1 MRFERLVIEA
11 GENTFSL
18 DFHPRLTVVSGV
30 GRVER
35 EGLINELVGAL
46 AASRSGVHAEIL
58 ADNGNRFAI
67 FRPHGGRHRVVDVDA
82 SVDVSARFAAAD
94 GTIDLLAAAGL
105 DVRTARRRLSVTGAD
120 LTTSTRHDEII
131 RRLAAIDPHTLW
143 ALAERVHSTQE
154 RLDAEASASGSA
166 PEDAEVVAR
175 IEARHEAFEA
185 AQARAERFRRVSFGV
200 GALAALVAV
209 PLAMWVTRSAAMIA
223 VIAAAAVT
231 AVSFVQNQRMER
243 ARRDEEAALA
253 EAGARSY
260 LGFHLQR
267 VNGLLASEQARQ
279 RLLRAAN
286 DNREAIAAWQ
296 ALAGDVTVEWAV
308 EHRAEIDE
316 AARLRHDVATFAAAP
331 VDDGGDETAA
341 LAHTLVARL
350 SEVRRLGP
358 GGESLPLILDDPLA
372 ELDQHQKAPLLELLV
387 RSSIQQQ
394 IILLTEDPAVA
405 EWARLEA
412 MTGDVT
418 VLEPTPA
425 DEREHAGTGD
435 GHVVA

>member
-30 GRVER
+30 GRLER
-35 EGLINELVGAL
+35 EGLVNELVGAL

-82 SVDVSARFAAAD
+82 SVDVSSRFADAD

-105 DVRTARRRLSVTGAD
+105 DLRSARRRLTVTAAD
-120 LTTSTRHDEII
+120 LATSTHHDEIV
-131 RRLAAIDPHTLW
+131 RRLAAVDPHRLW

-154 RLDAEASASGSA
+154 RLAAEASASGSA
-166 PEDAEVVAR
+166 PEDADVVAR
-175 IEARHEAFEA
+175 IEARHDAFEA
-185 AQARAERFRRVSFGV
+185 AQARAERFRRISFAV

-209 PLAMWVTRSAAMIA
+209 PLAMWVTQAAAMVA

-231 AVSFVQNQRMER
+231 AVSFVQNQKMER
-243 ARRDEEAALA
+243 ARKAEEAALA

-279 RLLRAAN
+279 RLLQAN
-286 DNREAIAAWQ
+286 DDNRR
-296 ALAGDVTVEWAV
+296 ALAEWHEVAGEVTVEWAV
-308 EHRAEIDE
+308 EHRAEIEE
-316 AARLRHDVATFAAAP
+316 AARVRHDMAVFAAAP
-331 VDDGGDETAA
+331 VEEGDRTAA
-341 LAHTLVARL
+341 VAHALVSRL
-350 SEVRRLGP
+350 NQVRRCGP
-358 GGESLPLILDDPLA
+358 GGESLPLLLDEPFTS
-372 ELDQHQKAPLLELLV
+372 LDEVDKGPLLELLV
-387 RSSIQQQ
+387 RSSINQQVV
-394 IILLTEDPAVA
+394 LLTADPEVA

-412 MTGDVT
+412 MTGEVT
-418 VLEPTPA
+418 VLEPTPDA
-425 DEREHAGTGD
+425 ERPQATPDG
-435 GHVVA
+435 GHVAA